1 VASPRFDAHVALD
14 ADGTRGGVLL
24 LWPSDCYNVDNIVI
38 TNISVTTRL
47 SPIGG
52 LTPWTLMMVYGP
64 HDDARKQ
71 QFLNAIVEIYNSVY
85 GPWMITDDF
94 NLIKEARDENNS
106 NIDRRW
112 MLKCRTALNSSNLH
126 EIPLIGRKY
135 TWSNEQLRPTIC
147 SSR

>member
-1 VASPRFDAHVALD
+1 
-14 ADGTRGGVLL
+14 
-24 LWPSDCYNVDNIVI
+24 
-38 TNISVTTRL
+38 
-47 SPIGG
+47 
-52 LTPWTLMMVYGP
+52 MVYGP
-64 HDDARKQ
+64 HDDACKQ
-71 QFLNAIVEIYNSVY
+71 RFLNVIVEIYNSVK

-135 TWSNEQLRPTIC
+135 TWSNEQLRPTLVRLDRAFC
-147 SSR
+147 NLDWEMCFPAAKLLPQSS